1 MFYWFLKFIA
11 LGPVLKLVFRP
22 HADGVENVPTEGPA
36 ILASNHLS
44 YADWLFMPLVVPRKV
59 SFVAKAEYFTSPG
72 IKGWLQKTFFS
83 GTGNI
88 PIDRAGADA
97 AAGAL
102 LSAKRVLG
110 QGELFGIYPE
120 GTRSHD
126 GRLYRGKT
134 GIARLALETG
144 VPVIPVAVVGT
155 DVVAPPGKK
164 FGRWTRPH
172 VRFGKP
178 LDFSRYAGLENDRFI
193 LRSITDEIMYE
204 IMRLSGQEY
213 VDMYATR
220 AKEESKK
227 SDSAKGDE
235 QRKPAV
241 GVLKAAVTGSGT
253 SVRAVVAVENR
264 MFRALAVLRVVVL
277 VNAVGLI
284 AYRNN
289 YDHPV
294 AGWCCVAVMIGW
306 TAYAIV
312 TYAKPTRR
320 TVRLTVADLGIAVGL
335 LVATPYVKGEW
346 FNATIPGFWIMGAL
360 LAWAVRYGWR
370 GGLVAAVVLG
380 GTDRLIRSDFDQ
392 GNYGYV
398 FLIVLG
404 GPIVGYLVES
414 LQQMAAERDLAER
427 EAAAAT
433 ERARLA
439 RVVHDGVLQ
448 VLALVQRRGS
458 ELGGEAAELGRLA
471 GEQEQAL
478 RSLIRTQDR
487 VTAADR
493 SDGQDLAAAL
503 GELAPRPGVEVAL
516 PGGPVD
522 LPAPVVA
529 ELVAVVGACLDNV
542 DAPRR

>member
-1 MFYWFLKFIA
+1 M
-11 LGPVLKLVFRP
+11 
-22 HADGVENVPTEGPA
+22 
-36 ILASNHLS
+36 
-44 YADWLFMPLVVPRKV
+44 
-59 SFVAKAEYFTSPG
+59 
-72 IKGWLQKTFFS
+72 
-83 GTGNI
+83 
-88 PIDRAGADA
+88 
-97 AAGAL
+97 
-102 LSAKRVLG
+102 
-110 QGELFGIYPE
+110 
-120 GTRSHD
+120 
-126 GRLYRGKT
+126 
-134 GIARLALETG
+134 
-144 VPVIPVAVVGT
+144 
-155 DVVAPPGKK
+155 
-164 FGRWTRPH
+164 
-172 VRFGKP
+172 
-178 LDFSRYAGLENDRFI
+178 
-193 LRSITDEIMYE
+193 
-204 IMRLSGQEY
+204 
-213 VDMYATR
+213 
-220 AKEESKK
+220 
-227 SDSAKGDE
+227 
-235 QRKPAV
+235 
-241 GVLKAAVTGSGT
+241 TGSGT

-294 AGWCCVAVMIGW
+294 AGWCCVALMIGW
-306 TAYAIV
+306 TAYAIA
-312 TYAKPTRR
+312 TYAKPIRR

-335 LVATPYVKGEW
+335 LLATPFVKGEW

-370 GGLVAAVVLG
+370 GGLVASVVLG
-380 GTDRLIRSDFDQ
+380 GTDRLIRADFDQ
-392 GNYGYV
+392 GNYGYL

-487 VTAADR
+487 VTAGDR
-493 SDGQDLAAAL
+493 SGGRDLAAAL
-503 GELAPRPGVEVAL
+503 GELAPRPGVELAL

-542 DAPRR
+542 TRHVGDGSPAWVLLEDLGDRVAVSVRDEGGGIPAGRLDAARAEGRLGVSESIEGRLRDLGGTATLSTGEFGTEWELVVPRTEEPS

>member
-1 MFYWFLKFIA
+1 
-11 LGPVLKLVFRP
+11 
-22 HADGVENVPTEGPA
+22 
-36 ILASNHLS
+36 
-44 YADWLFMPLVVPRKV
+44 
-59 SFVAKAEYFTSPG
+59 
-72 IKGWLQKTFFS
+72 
-83 GTGNI
+83 
-88 PIDRAGADA
+88 
-97 AAGAL
+97 
-102 LSAKRVLG
+102 
-110 QGELFGIYPE
+110 
-120 GTRSHD
+120 
-126 GRLYRGKT
+126 
-134 GIARLALETG
+134 
-144 VPVIPVAVVGT
+144 
-155 DVVAPPGKK
+155 
-164 FGRWTRPH
+164 
-172 VRFGKP
+172 
-178 LDFSRYAGLENDRFI
+178 
-193 LRSITDEIMYE
+193 
-204 IMRLSGQEY
+204 
-213 VDMYATR
+213 
-220 AKEESKK
+220 
-227 SDSAKGDE
+227 
-235 QRKPAV
+235 
-241 GVLKAAVTGSGT
+241 VTGSGT

-264 MFRALAVLRVVVL
+264 MFRAIAVLRVVVL

-320 TVRLTVADLGIAVGL
+320 TLRLTIADLGIAVGL
-335 LVATPYVKGEW
+335 LLATPYVKGEW

-542 DAPRR
+542 TRHVGDGSPAWVLLEDLGDRVAVSVRDEGGGIPAGRLDAARAEGRLGVNESIEGRIRDLGGTATLSTSEFGTEWELVVPRAAEAS